1 LLIIGREIAISSLR
15 EWMALIGAHTRVAVH
30 MIGKVKTSVQ
40 MVAIPF
46 LLYDGVLFGAFSTG
60 YWGGLLIWLAALLT
74 VGSMFF
80 YLQKAIPFIKEKQ
93 F

>member
-1 LLIIGREIAISSLR
+1 
-15 EWMALIGAHTRVAVH
+15 
-30 MIGKVKTSVQ
+30 

-74 VGSMFF
+74 IGSMFF